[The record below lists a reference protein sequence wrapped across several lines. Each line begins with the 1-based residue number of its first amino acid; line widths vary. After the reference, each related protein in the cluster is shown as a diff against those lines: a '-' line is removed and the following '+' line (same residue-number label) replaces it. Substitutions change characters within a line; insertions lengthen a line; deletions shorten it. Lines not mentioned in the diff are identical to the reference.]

1 MPEVKGIQW
10 LTNSTSRSYRNINGQ
25 ASYTLGIAA
34 IAARPGTY
42 QIPSFPVKTGKK
54 KREMTPAI
62 SLKVL
67 ADDAAETENSASALS
82 GNIRLQDDR
91 KSYYLGEEVGLT
103 VHLFIRSDAQV
114 AGSCLQ
120 TRQKTM
126 ADWI

>member
-1 MPEVKGIQW
+1 MKYFWIILFLAASPVLLAVEADLRPSQPMAGEVFQLLLTGSDQYPAPEKLPEVKGIQW

-62 SLKVL
+62 S
-67 ADDAAETENSASALS
+67 
-82 GNIRLQDDR
+82 Q
-91 KSYYLGEEVGLT
+91 
-103 VHLFIRSDAQV
+103 
-114 AGSCLQ
+114 
-120 TRQKTM
+120 
-126 ADWI
+126 